1 MTNKGKLIVIS
12 GPSGVGKGTVIRKIL
27 SECDNIR
34 LSVSATTREPRE
46 EDTEGVTYYFKT
58 KNEFRDMIDNGEFL
72 EWATYN
78 ENYYGTPIKPV
89 EKQREDGIDVLLE
102 IDVQGALN
110 VMEKCP
116 DGIYIFIAPPSRE
129 VLKERLCG
137 RGSESPEE
145 IEKRV
150 AAAVAELEV
159 QGRYDYIVVNNVL
172 DDAVREVKDII
183 EGKDLL

>member
-12 GPSGVGKGTVIRKIL
+12 GPSGVGKGTVIRRIL
-27 SECDNIR
+27 SECENIK
-34 LSVSATTREPRE
+34 LSVSATTREPRQ
-46 EDTEGVTYYFKT
+46 EDTEGVTYFFKT
-58 KNEFRDMIDNGEFL
+58 KDQFRNMIEKGEFL
-72 EWATYN
+72 EWAIYN
-78 ENYYGTPIKPV
+78 ENYYGTPIGPV

-110 VMEKCP
+110 VMEKCR
-116 DGIYIFIAPPSRE
+116 DGIYIFIAPPSKE
-129 VLKERLCG
+129 VLRERLCE

-159 QGRYDYIVVNNVL
+159 QDRYDYIVVNNVL